1 MLHNRILASTQLGLS
16 LFGARRGLHNRLPTD
31 ENLTDRGLSFPSLCT
46 LCMSQQE
53 TSQHLFF
60 DCPFALKLWNWL
72 QAIVN
77 CQLSL
82 SVNDIWNI
90 CNRGW
95 SPQCHIVILSAIINV
110 IDSIWYARNQGRF
123 NNSKVPW
130 QTAISLVYSNVSLSG
145 NNKKAAFTSVRDF
158 QIMKE
163 FKVVLLRWF
172 CGIPPIANWIKCNI
186 DGAALGS
193 PGQSSCGG
201 LFRDSSGDCIG
212 CFAENLGFRRISMLS

>member
-1 MLHNRILASTQLGLS
+1 
-16 LFGARRGLHNRLPTD
+16 
-31 ENLTDRGLSFPSLCT
+31 
-46 LCMSQQE
+46 
-53 TSQHLFF
+53 
-60 DCPFALKLWNWL
+60 
-72 QAIVN
+72 
-77 CQLSL
+77 
-82 SVNDIWNI
+82 
-90 CNRGW
+90 
-95 SPQCHIVILSAIINV
+95 VILSAIINV

-145 NNKKAAFTSVRDF
+145 NNDKKVASTSVRDF

-163 FKVVLLRWF
+163 YKVTSHALLPTVIKVVLWH
-172 CGIPPIANWIKCNI
+172 PPIANWIKCNI

-212 CFAENLGFRRISMLS
+212 CFAENLGVQTDFYAELMGAINAIEIASSKNWQSLWLETDSKLVQMAIASTLSIPWQIRNRWLNCTIKI